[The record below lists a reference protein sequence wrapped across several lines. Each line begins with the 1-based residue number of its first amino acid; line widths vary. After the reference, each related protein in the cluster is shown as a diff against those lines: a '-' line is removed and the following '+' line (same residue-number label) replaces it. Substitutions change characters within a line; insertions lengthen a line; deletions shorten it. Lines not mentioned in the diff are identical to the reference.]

1 MTPDTAVTGVSAPL
15 GGQAVDAMVP
25 SRRKEQVAPAPARR
39 REDRIADL
47 LGRAAVVSLFT
58 VFVTAILMD
67 FGSTGHVTGLLLVV
81 SEGLVVVLTLVRRN
95 AAWMDRSWRARLL
108 TAVSM
113 AGPPLVR
120 PIADGGLLPDGV
132 TFVLSGAGLVVVL
145 LGKLSLGRS
154 FGLMPA
160 NRGVVRGGIYRLVR
174 HPIYAGYIITHVGF
188 VIANPTA
195 WNLSMLFTADLALL
209 VRAIQEERTLALD
222 PLYVEYQQKVRWRV
236 LPGVF

>member
-1 MTPDTAVTGVSAPL
+1 MMPDAAVPGVSTPL
-15 GGQAVDAMVP
+15 VGEADAVVP
-25 SRRKEQVAPAPARR
+25 SRRKEQIAPAPARR

-47 LGRAAVVSLFT
+47 LGRAVVVSLFT
-58 VFVTAILMD
+58 LFVTAILMD
-67 FGSTGHVTGLLLVV
+67 FGSTGHVTGLLLVA
-81 SEGLVVVLTLVRRN
+81 SEALVVVLTLVRRN

-120 PIADGGLLPDGV
+120 PIHDGALLSDGV
-132 TFVLSGAGLVVVL
+132 TFVLSGIGLIVVVV
-145 LGKLSLGRS
+145 GKLSLGRS

-160 NRGVVRGGIYRLVR
+160 NRGVVRSGIYRLVR

-188 VIANPTA
+188 VIAHPTF
-195 WNLSMLFTADLALL
+195 WNLSVLLAGDLALL
-209 VRAIQEERTLALD
+209 VRAVQEERTLALD
-222 PLYVEYQQKVRWRV
+222 PLYVEYQKKVHWRV

>member
-1 MTPDTAVTGVSAPL
+1 VTPGSVQSGVSAPL
-15 GGQAVDAMVP
+15 VGQAADVLVP
-25 SRRKEQVAPAPARR
+25 SRRKENVAPARARR
-39 REDRIADL
+39 REDRIADF
-47 LGRAAVVSLFT
+47 LGRAVVVSLFT

-67 FGSTGHVTGLLLVV
+67 FEKTGRATGLLLVV

-95 AAWMDRSWRARLL
+95 AVWMDRSWRARLL
-108 TAVSM
+108 TGLSM

-120 PIADGGLLPDGV
+120 PAHAAALLPDAI
-132 TFVLSGAGLVVVL
+132 TFAFSALGLVIVL
-145 LGKLSLGRS
+145 LGKISLGRS

-160 NRGVVRGGIYRLVR
+160 NRGVVCGGIYRLVR
-174 HPIYAGYIITHVGF
+174 HPIYAGYLVTHLGF
-188 VIANPTA
+188 VVAHATA
-195 WNLSMLFTADLALL
+195 WNAAMLLAADLALL